1 MTIERVVVPAE
12 VETPEQNT
20 VEPKIETPEKKWTE
34 DITIPVPLNEYLK
47 MKKKIMKL
55 EQSVKDAK
63 AEEMK
68 EFSKRREAE
77 KTIDQLKD
85 QIKEMLG
92 IEEQKGDD
100 GK

>member
-12 VETPEQNT
+12 VETPEKNA

-34 DITIPVPLNEYLK
+34 DITVPVPLNEYLK
-47 MKKKIMKL
+47 MKKKIMTLK
-55 EQSVKDAK
+55 QKAKDAK
-63 AEEMK
+63 DAEMK
-68 EFSKRREAE
+68 EWSKRREAE
-77 KTIDQLKD
+77 ETIKQLKD

-92 IEEQKGDD
+92 IEKQKGDD